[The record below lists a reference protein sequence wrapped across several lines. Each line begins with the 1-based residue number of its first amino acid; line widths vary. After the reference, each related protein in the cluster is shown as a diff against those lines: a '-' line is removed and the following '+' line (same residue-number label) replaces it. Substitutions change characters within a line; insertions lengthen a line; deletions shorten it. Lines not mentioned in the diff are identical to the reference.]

1 MAFPVSVAFDWPKII
16 EIEEKYNK
24 KMQLSP
30 YILAGWLLGGSAGP
44 IRKKGTH
51 LEWRRES

>member
-44 IRKKGTH
+44 IRKKGSH